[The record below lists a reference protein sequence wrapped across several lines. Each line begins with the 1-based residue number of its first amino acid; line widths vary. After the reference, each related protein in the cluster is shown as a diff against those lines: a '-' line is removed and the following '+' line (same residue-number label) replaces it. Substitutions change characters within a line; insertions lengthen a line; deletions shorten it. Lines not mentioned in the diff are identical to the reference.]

1 MIELGDVG
9 PDGTAFV
16 EALPAD
22 PDEARELL
30 EHTLARLDPKPS
42 RLEYVLDVPH
52 PEKQVLLERL
62 GFELA
67 RVTRRWEWRRG
78 TAMPAVEDRLR
89 YRTVERG
96 ELEEA
101 IARIAEHSLDRRL
114 DPGEAQRQAALLL
127 GLEHEPGWYELAFAD
142 DGGVVGLLAAAR
154 VQSWPIV
161 ALIGVVP
168 EHRGR
173 GHALRLLARATR
185 HLAQAGAKIIRA
197 DTDVLNEP
205 MAKAFRRAGYEQFA
219 TRSEYV
225 CILKA

>member
-30 EHTLARLDPKPS
+30 EHTVARLDPKPS

-114 DPGEAQRQAALLL
+114 DPGEAQRQAALLSASSTSRA
-127 GLEHEPGWYELAFAD
+127 GT
-142 DGGVVGLLAAAR
+142 
-154 VQSWPIV
+154 SWPSRTT
-161 ALIGVVP
+161 AAWSASSP
-168 EHRGR
+168 PPASSRGR
-173 GHALRLLARATR
+173 SSR
-185 HLAQAGAKIIRA
+185 
-197 DTDVLNEP
+197 
-205 MAKAFRRAGYEQFA
+205 
-219 TRSEYV
+219 
-225 CILKA
+225 